1 MQMQA
6 REGQRVFSRQHGG
19 GYKRPDSELFRIT
32 AASFCFLFFTLC
44 FHLDDVESVGVS
56 TPGIYAAV
64 QEISIEA
71 IYSQT
76 LNPHCTTT
84 SPGALVEAWSR

>member
-1 MQMQA
+1 MSSH
-6 REGQRVFSRQHGG
+6 VN
-19 GYKRPDSELFRIT
+19 T
-32 AASFCFLFFTLC
+32 AADANGPIRNSFGSLQLRFAFVLHSLLPSGRCGKC
-44 FHLDDVESVGVS
+44 QVS

>member
-6 REGQRVFSRQHGG
+6 REGSTCLLTSTRR
-19 GYKRPDSELFRIT
+19 RIQT
-32 AASFCFLFFTLC
+32 ARFGTLSDHCSFVLLLFFTLC